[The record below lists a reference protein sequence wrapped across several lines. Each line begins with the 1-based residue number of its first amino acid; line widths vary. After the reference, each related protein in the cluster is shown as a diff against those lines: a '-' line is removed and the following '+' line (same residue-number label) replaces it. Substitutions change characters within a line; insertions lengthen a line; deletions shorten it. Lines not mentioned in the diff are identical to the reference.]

1 MLKKAPCVIFRGG
14 TSKGVFFQEEAV
26 PSPGPERDR
35 FLLKIMG
42 SPDLRQIDGLGGATS
57 TTSKVAIIS
66 PSNREDVDVNYTFA
80 QVAIDKPMVDYKGN
94 CGNISSAVGPY
105 AIEMGLVT
113 VSQPETVVRIL
124 NTNTNKVIYSKVQT
138 PNGQLTY
145 EGDFSIAGVPG
156 SSAPVKLSFK
166 NPGGA
171 VTGKVLPTG
180 NKTDVLALPG
190 FGEIT
195 VSIVDVTNPLVFV
208 RAEEIGLEGC
218 ELPDELDSSEKTLA
232 LLETIRGV
240 AAQKLGLVEDWKEAA
255 FKSPAVP
262 KMTIVERAKDYTTV
276 NGEIISERDI
286 DLVGRMM
293 SMQKTHKTYALTG
306 ALCTAA
312 AAAIPGTVVNAVL
325 KKSFNPENLRIGH
338 PGGLMPVGVET
349 SIDAQGEVDILW
361 AWGYRTARLL
371 MKGIAYYQ

>member
-276 NGEIISERDI
+276 NGEIISEREI
-286 DLVGRMM
+286 DLLGRMM

-312 AAAIPGTVVNAVL
+312 AAAIPGTVVSAIL
-325 KKSFNPENLRIGH
+325 KKSFNPGNLRIGH
-338 PGGLMPVGVET
+338 PGGLIPVGVET
-349 SIDAQGEVDILW
+349 FINAQGEVEVLW

-371 MKGIAYYQ
+371 MKGITYYQ

>member
-26 PSPGPERDR
+26 PLPGPERDR

-156 SSAPVKLSFK
+156 SSTPVKLSFK

-240 AAQKLGLVEDWKEAA
+240 AAQKIGLVEDWKEAA

-276 NGEIISERDI
+276 NGEIISEREI
-286 DLVGRMM
+286 DLLGRMM